1 MKPGWQ
7 KYDNL
12 RIRALEMDIAL
23 ESIRNPGL
31 LDNIHWTWKCNYV
44 GALSGLDLEDIDSP
58 KTRLFDR

>member
-23 ESIRNPGL
+23 ESIRYPGP
-31 LDNIHWTWKCNYV
+31 LDNIWKCNYV
-44 GALSGLDLEDIDSP
+44 GALSGLDLEDIFSQNP
-58 KTRLFDR
+58 LV